1 MPLIRMIKLDMHLFF
16 QACERTLQIFVMA
29 ACFLLLI
36 QYLSFAQAQSLISGQ
51 IVDESSGVAVDFS
64 NVSLLNFSD
73 SSLVRGTTTDFD
85 GRFELSASPGEYLM
99 RVSFLG
105 YETYFKKINLQEEHL
120 DLRTIEIRESAAMLQ
135 EVSVEAAALM
145 FRTEIDKRVY
155 DVSNTIAAEGGSAIQ
170 LLETLP
176 SIQVDD
182 EGQINLRGSSNL
194 LIYIN
199 GRPTN
204 LTSDDTESILE
215 QYPANAIK
223 SVEVITNPSARF
235 DAEGVGGII
244 NLILNESELNGLN
257 GQVTAG
263 VGTGNKFNVGTTLN
277 YRSNGW
283 NFTLG
288 YNFQY
293 RERWEYSES
302 LRESFRGNI
311 SPVLDQQYDTEN
323 WDRTHLLRPGIEY
336 QFNEHSSINLFSSM
350 NLRSRDRERVYQIRS
365 RDVNHRQDSAY
376 IRLLEE
382 DQSRI
387 NLEGGLSFQTNF
399 GREGYDFRAMFTH
412 SWSDQDRIEYFD
424 QEFRDEDDLPVA
436 SKRELQTYE
445 RPLESRLSLFQL
457 DFSMPLNEFQ
467 FEIGWKTTFSS
478 EFREQI
484 FNDFDFSENSFKQ
497 NALLTDQF
505 DFDEN
510 IHAAYLILGG
520 NTGRWGYQA
529 GLRAEY
535 TNTESYQP
543 RIDSTHTNN
552 YFDLFPSA
560 FLSYELAENTIIQ
573 ASYSRRIS
581 RPSMGRLMPFLNAQD
596 LLNMRLGN
604 PYLEPQYTDNY
615 ELSFDKMWEEFF
627 FTASL
632 FHRNAKN
639 TFTRV
644 YQLFED
650 RSSVVTWQNADNRQ
664 STGLEIVNQWFV
676 NRNTDLS
683 LTTSIYHNRISGEDE
698 SGRYSNSRMSW
709 TVNLMGNTR
718 ISNWFSFQLIANY
731 RGPIVLPQ
739 GSIDPRYSLN
749 IGFRR
754 EVLNRNGTISL
765 SVSDVLK
772 TRNFTLNTESPDF
785 NQRRYFE
792 RESRVLNL
800 SFTYRFRGYQD
811 RSDRRQQQINGGED
825 AVF

>member
-1 MPLIRMIKLDMHLFF
+1 MHLFSRLLKRGYVVGK
-16 QACERTLQIFVMA
+16 ALVLIFLVLPHA
-29 ACFLLLI
+29 AF
-36 QYLSFAQAQSLISGQ
+36 SQSQFPISGQ
-51 IVDESSGVAVDFS
+51 IVDESSNASIDFS
-64 NVSLLNFSD
+64 NVSLLNLAD

-85 GRFELSASPGEYLM
+85 GRFEISATPDKYLL

-105 YETYFKKINLQEEHL
+105 YETYYKEIELQSSPLNLGA
-120 DLRTIEIRESAAMLQ
+120 IGIRESAEMLQ

-244 NLILNESELNGLN
+244 NLILNETELNGLN
-257 GQVTAG
+257 GQVAAG
-263 VGTGNKFNVGTTLN
+263 WGTGNKYNAGTTLN

-302 LRESFRGNI
+302 LRESFRGSV
-311 SPVLDQQYDTEN
+311 SPILDQQYDTEN

-336 QFNEHSSINLFSSM
+336 QFNQNSSINFFSSM
-350 NLRSRDRERVYQIRS
+350 NLRSRDRERTYQIRS
-365 RDVNHRQDSAY
+365 KDIDHRQDSAY

-387 NLEGGLSFQTNF
+387 NLEGGLSFQSNF
-399 GREGYDFRAMFTH
+399 GREGFDFRAMVSH

-424 QEFRDEDDLPVA
+424 QEFRDEADLPIA

-445 RPLESRLSLFQL
+445 RPLDSRLSLLQL
-457 DFSMPLNEFQ
+457 DFSMPFKGFNLEA
-467 FEIGWKTTFSS
+467 GWKTTLSR

-484 FNDFDFSENSFKQ
+484 FNDFDFFENSFKQ
-497 NALLTDQF
+497 NELLTDQF

-520 NTGRWGYQA
+520 NNGRWGYQA

-535 TNTESYQP
+535 TDTESYQP
-543 RIDSTHTNN
+543 RIDSVHVNN

-560 FLSYELAENTIIQ
+560 FLSYELAENTILQ

-581 RPSMGRLMPFLNAQD
+581 RPNMWRLMPFLNAQD

-604 PYLEPQYTDNY
+604 PYLQPQYTDNY

-664 STGLEIVNQWFV
+664 STGLELVNQWFV
-676 NRNTDLS
+676 NRTTDLS

-698 SGRYSNSRMSW
+698 NGRYSNSRMSW
-709 TVNLMGNTR
+709 TLNLMGNTR
-718 ISNWFSFQLIANY
+718 ISNWFSFQVIANY

-739 GSIDPRYSLN
+739 GSIDPRYSVN

-765 SVSDVLK
+765 SVSDLFR